1 MRGTRCLP
9 TREFGES
16 LKKSGGKNRMRGTG
30 DRALLLI
37 DIQNDYFPG
46 GRMELSGAQKAAEA
60 AGLLLGS
67 ARDRGLPVFHIQ
79 HVSLR
84 PGASFFLPGTH
95 GVEFHEV
102 VKPLPNET
110 VFIKNYPNS
119 FRETGLEKKIRELG
133 IRELVVAGMMT
144 HMCVDSTVRAA
155 FDLGLDCI
163 VAHDAC
169 ATKALQWG
177 PTMVPADLV
186 QATVLAALSG
196 VFAQVK
202 DSSGLI

>member
-1 MRGTRCLP
+1 MR
-9 TREFGES
+9 EI
-16 LKKSGGKNRMRGTG
+16 G
-30 DRALLLI
+30 DMALLLI

-46 GRMELSGAQKAAEA
+46 GRMELCGARKAAEA
-60 AGLLLGS
+60 AGLLLEN
-67 ARDRGLPVFHIQ
+67 ARGRGIPVFHVQ

-84 PGASFFLPGTH
+84 SGASFFLPGTH
-95 GVEFHEV
+95 GIEFHEL

-110 VFIKNYPNS
+110 VFVKNYPNS
-119 FRETGLEKKIRELG
+119 FRETGLEEKIRELG
-133 IRELVVAGMMT
+133 IRKLVVAGMMT

-155 FDLGLDCI
+155 FDLGLDCT

-186 QATVLAALSG
+186 QVTILASLSG

-202 DSSGLI
+202 DSSDLI